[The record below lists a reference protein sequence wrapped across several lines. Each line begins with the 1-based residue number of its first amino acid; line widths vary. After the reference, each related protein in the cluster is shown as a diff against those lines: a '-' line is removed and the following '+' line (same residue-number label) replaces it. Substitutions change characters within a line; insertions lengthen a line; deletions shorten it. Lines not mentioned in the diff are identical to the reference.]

1 MSIQRTRNPKRRVT
15 LTKIS
20 RSTSKRPGA
29 SSKLASAERSA
40 FELEALQG
48 FRTIF
53 GSARAHDA
61 EIRRAAGI
69 PGSQLWALS
78 EIFRSEGVTVNELSE
93 RMALHQTTASNL
105 VNALVVRQL
114 IRRVR
119 DARDLRIVHLHVAA
133 EGKRLLLRAP
143 GPYAGLLPD
152 ALRRMESDQL
162 LQLTRSLAVL
172 VTVLHRTEENAAG
185 EPLLGL

>member
-1 MSIQRTRNPKRRVT
+1 MSIQRTRNAKRRVT
-15 LTKIS
+15 PTKVS
-20 RSTSKRPGA
+20 RAAAKRPGVP
-29 SSKLASAERSA
+29 SKPASAERSA

-61 EIRRAAGI
+61 DIRRAAGI

-78 EIFRSEGVTVNELSE
+78 EISRSEGMTVNELSE
-93 RMALHQTTASNL
+93 GMALHQTTASNL
-105 VNALVVRQL
+105 VNALVARRL

-119 DARDLRIVHLHVAA
+119 DGRDLRIVHLHVAA

-152 ALRRMESDQL
+152 ALRRMGSDQL
-162 LQLTRSLAVL
+162 RQLTQSLAAL
-172 VTVLHRTEENAAG
+172 VTVLHRTAEDAAG

>member
-1 MSIQRTRNPKRRVT
+1 MSIPRTRNPKRRAA
-15 LTKIS
+15 LAKIS
-20 RSTSKRPGA
+20 RSPCNVPGIA
-29 SSKLASAERSA
+29 NQPSVDRSA

-78 EIFRSEGVTVNELSE
+78 EISRSDGLTVNELSE

-105 VNALVVRQL
+105 VNALVARQL

-119 DARDLRIVHLHVAA
+119 DTRDMRIVHLHVAG
-133 EGKRLLLRAP
+133 EGRRLLIRAP

-152 ALRRMESDQL
+152 ALRRMESDKLQ
-162 LQLTRSLAVL
+162 QLTRSLSAL
-172 VTVLHRTEENAAG
+172 LTVLHRAEEDAAG